1 MATAKRTNTTNTI
14 PETKVVTDLSDR
26 VSHVEKIIL
35 KISPQIDEI
44 YKVIVGNDAFQQ
56 EGLITRVKKLEEE
69 NEKSNAL
76 KNKLIGAF
84 LVGGTVWTIIWE
96 MVKNLILKK

>member
-1 MATAKRTNTTNTI
+1 MATSKRTNNTTNDTH
-14 PETKVVTDLSDR
+14 EADLSSR

-56 EGLITRVKKLEEE
+56 EGLISRVKKLEEE

-84 LVGGTVWTIIWE
+84 LVGGTLWTIIWE
-96 MVKNLILKK
+96 MVKSLILK

>member
-1 MATAKRTNTTNTI
+1 MATSKRENTTISNLQDS
-14 PETKVVTDLSDR
+14 DLAAR

-44 YKVIVGNDAFQQ
+44 YKVIVGNDAFQV

-84 LVGGTVWTIIWE
+84 IVGGTIWTICLE
-96 MVKNLILKK
+96 FFKNLILKK

>member
-1 MATAKRTNTTNTI
+1 MATSQRQNNVKNNLQDA
-14 PETKVVTDLSDR
+14 DLAAR

-84 LVGGTVWTIIWE
+84 MVGGAAWTILWE
-96 MVKNLILKK
+96 VFKNLIFKK

>member
-1 MATAKRTNTTNTI
+1 MATTKRNTTISINK
-14 PETKVVTDLSDR
+14 EHVDLANR

-56 EGLITRVKKLEEE
+56 EGLISRVKKLEEE

-84 LVGGTVWTIIWE
+84 VVGGTLWTICLE
-96 MVKNLILKK
+96 LFKNFILKK

>member
-1 MATAKRTNTTNTI
+1 MATSKRNTTISVNK
-14 PETKVVTDLSDR
+14 ENSDLSDR

-56 EGLITRVKKLEEE
+56 EGL
-69 NEKSNAL
+69 
-76 KNKLIGAF
+76 
-84 LVGGTVWTIIWE
+84 
-96 MVKNLILKK
+96 

>member
-1 MATAKRTNTTNTI
+1 MATAKKTNTVPTTRANS
-14 PETKVVTDLSDR
+14 DLSAR

-56 EGLITRVKKLEEE
+56 EGLITRVKKLEQE

-84 LVGGTVWTIIWE
+84 LVGGTLWTIIWE
-96 MVKNLILKK
+96 MIKNLILKK

>member
-1 MATAKRTNTTNTI
+1 MATAKKTNNTTITRANS
-14 PETKVVTDLSDR
+14 DLSAR

-56 EGLITRVKKLEEE
+56 EGLITRVKKLEQE

-84 LVGGTVWTIIWE
+84 LVGGTLWTIIWE